1 MSNLN
6 NYLGS
11 HLEAATGVNT
21 VQSGCF
27 GDTIIS
33 RTMFN
38 VANIAVL
45 IQVTLNEQASFFP
58 NRWEIKLFIKQSQD

>member
-11 HLEAATGVNT
+11 HLQAATVVNT

-38 VANIAVL
+38 VAIL